1 MTMSDYKEYVY
12 DEAFADSIT
21 SFDAYVQESA
31 LLVGGIIA
39 GVVAFIGL
47 IVLLIKKIFFSTDT
61 AQGSSASV
69 VRILKSVESLL
80 ESPHGKTKI
89 TVEQGF
95 ALNNLTSDEL
105 KIMIEA
111 ANENIKAVLE
121 NPSLFVVSPKKLDDL
136 MAAIKEAEALSKK
149 IYEEQ
154 FIRRTYNIEDLK
166 TYVKRELEGYKR
178 AADAIKELDKN
189 MKQVKKSDSLNDNQR
204 KSLTI
209 QYEQIV
215 KSFNT
220 EHDQWKKWYKNIK
233 AGLAN
238 GGGD

>member
-1 MTMSDYKEYVY
+1 MSDYKEYVY
-12 DEAFADSIT
+12 DESFEDSIT

-69 VRILKSVESLL
+69 VRILKSAESLL

-95 ALNNLTSDEL
+95 PLDSFPSDVLQTLLDALNND
-105 KIMIEA
+105 M
-111 ANENIKAVLE
+111 KAVLE
-121 NPSLFVVSPKKLDDL
+121 NPNLFVVSEKKLDDL
-136 MAAIKEAEALSKK
+136 MAAMKAADELSKK

-154 FIRRTYNIEDLK
+154 FIQRTYNVEDLK
-166 TYVKRELEGYKR
+166 TYVKRELAGYKR
-178 AADAIKELDKN
+178 AADVIKELDKN
-189 MKQVKKSDSLNDNQR
+189 MKQVKKNDSLNENQ
-204 KSLTI
+204 KKNLTMR
-209 QYEQIV
+209 YEQIV

>member
-1 MTMSDYKEYVY
+1 MSDYKEYVY

-95 ALNNLTSDEL
+95 ALDSFPSDVLKTLLDALNND
-105 KIMIEA
+105 M
-111 ANENIKAVLE
+111 KAVLE
-121 NPSLFVVSPKKLDDL
+121 NPNLFVVSEKKLDDL
-136 MAAIKEAEALSKK
+136 MAAMKAADELSKK

-154 FIRRTYNIEDLK
+154 FIQRTYNVEDLK

-178 AADAIKELDKN
+178 AADVIKELDKN
-189 MKQVKKSDSLNDNQR
+189 MKQVKKNDSLNENQ
-204 KSLTI
+204 KKNLTMR
-209 QYEQIV
+209 YEQIV

>member
-1 MTMSDYKEYVY
+1 MSDYKEHVY
-12 DEAFADSIT
+12 EESFLDTIT

-95 ALNNLTSDEL
+95 PLDSFPSDVLKTLLDVLNTD
-105 KIMIEA
+105 M
-111 ANENIKAVLE
+111 KAVLE
-121 NPSLFVVSPKKLDDL
+121 NPSLFTVSSQKLDDL
-136 MAAIKEAEALSKK
+136 MAAMKTAEELSKK

-154 FIRRTYNIEDLK
+154 FIQRTYNVEDLK
-166 TYVKRELEGYKR
+166 IYVKRELAGYKR
-178 AADAIKELDKN
+178 AADVIKELDKN
-189 MKQVKKSDSLNDNQR
+189 MKQVKKSDSLDENQ
-204 KSLTI
+204 KKNLTMR
-209 QYEQIV
+209 YEQVV